1 MITYRFK
8 FLLILCITVAALIL
22 IIQNDWNTLIRE
34 PKRIVS
40 QIPIMMTS
48 NSFLNNIFGVL
59 NPRTM
64 SPPSTNIKTRIR
76 SMINEK
82 SKHQM
87 RKLYEQNSLY
97 YLISYYLKIF
107 ILKNATSNYTY
118 EDVGNNYKGPI
129 VEGWPPTK
137 SRNVS
142 EYISNP
148 AVLRKLSN
156 NCSHG
161 LINYNMLRVD
171 GELELLI
178 MQHSAPYNFQAR
190 QSSRDTWMTFLKV
203 FYN

>member
-48 NSFLNNIFGVL
+48 NSSLNNIFGVL
-59 NPRTM
+59 NPSTM
-64 SPPSTNIKTRIR
+64 SPPSTNLTTRIR
-76 SMINEK
+76 AMINEK

-97 YLISYYLKIF
+97 YLISYYLRVF

-129 VEGWPPTK
+129 
-137 SRNVS
+137 
-142 EYISNP
+142 
-148 AVLRKLSN
+148 
-156 NCSHG
+156 
-161 LINYNMLRVD
+161 
-171 GELELLI
+171 
-178 MQHSAPYNFQAR
+178 NF
-190 QSSRDTWMTFLKV
+190 SKTS
-203 FYN
+203 